1 MDDRLESGDFRF
13 SKRDIRTVDVTVVNR
28 YSDPKRA
35 YLPIDEEQL
44 QRIISSSKAIVDKAI
59 EEAIFQARFAQ
70 KAQRWN
76 RQIRCL
82 GDLPDEFLSDTHQ
95 TPEDTIRALMS
106 NPKLVKKLVIESD
119 DTSDIETLLL
129 DKVARAFRGCPQL
142 KPSSLIA
149 LWYGTPEGEMLQAIV
164 SQ

>member
-1 MDDRLESGDFRF
+1 MDDRLVSGDFRF

-28 YSDPKRA
+28 YRDPKRA
-35 YLPIDEEQL
+35 CLPIDEEQL
-44 QRIISSSKAIVDKAI
+44 QGIISSSKEVVDKAI

-70 KAQRWN
+70 KAERWN

-106 NPKLVKKLVIESD
+106 NPKLVKKLVIEPD

-129 DKVARAFRGCPQL
+129 DKVARAFRQNPQL
-142 KPSSLIA
+142 KASTLIA
-149 LWYGTPEGEMLQAIV
+149 QWYGTPEGELLQGIV
-164 SQ
+164 CR